1 IEDKEGPIAALA
13 KRFHA
18 STRTVQAAKKH
29 DAAWWQ
35 ERIDEARKGT
45 TAATRGKGEAT
56 PPACRVLSLVYYPNA
71 KAYQILT
78 AAREPL
84 VLVNGTIDDALAYLA
99 SEGWDVIQLQARG
112 APAPGSDLQEWTDV
126 LVRRRAR

>member
-1 IEDKEGPIAALA
+1 
-13 KRFHA
+13 
-18 STRTVQAAKKH
+18 H

-35 ERIDEARKGT
+35 ERIDEARKGK
-45 TAATRGKGEAT
+45 TAATRGTTGASRA
-56 PPACRVLSLVYYPNA
+56 ACRVLSLVYYPNA

-84 VLVNGTIDDALAYLA
+84 VLVSGTIDDALAYL
-99 SEGWDVIQLQARG
+99 SGEGWDVIQLQARG
-112 APAPGSDLQEWTDV
+112 MPAPGSDLQEWTDV